1 MKQTHVACADEHCTG
16 MAGIGAKPNL
26 YYKAIELVWVG
37 SPEVCVLITVESL
50 AQRKVGA
57 LAAKTSLDQLFVQY
71 KCTFMDK
78 MVMLLHV
85 RARG

>member
-26 YYKAIELVWVG
+26 YYRAIELVWVG
-37 SPEVCVLITVESL
+37 SSKVCVLVRVESL

-57 LAAKTSLDQLFVQY
+57 LADKTSLDQLFVQY
-71 KCTFMDK
+71 KCTVMDK
-78 MVMLLHV
+78 INCNYWQLS
-85 RARG
+85 